1 LVYLLVHLLMPMLIL
16 VLLEEVLL
24 LLLKVLYLLLLLTPV
39 LLVTRLWQRVLRTL
53 VLVLIPMPGVSA
65 VVAFFLIDLTA
76 PDTDAVVAAMAA
88 GATNACDGTDR
99 PPWSPSH
106 HQR

>member
-1 LVYLLVHLLMPMLIL
+1 MPMLIL

-39 LLVTRLWQRVLRTL
+39 LLVTRLRQRVLRTL

-65 VVAFFLIDLTA
+65 AVAFFLIDLTA
-76 PDTDAVVAAMAA
+76 PDTAAVVA
-88 GATNACDGTDR
+88 TF
-99 PPWSPSH
+99 
-106 HQR
+106 

>member
-1 LVYLLVHLLMPMLIL
+1 MLAAHSSSFSPAMRLLPSWQPLAAAITLL
-16 VLLEEVLL
+16 
-24 LLLKVLYLLLLLTPV
+24 LLLLLTPV
-39 LLVTRLWQRVLRTL
+39 LLVTRLRQRVLRTL